1 MLNLS
6 SKKVFMFRIIIKSS
20 KSVPAFS
27 IIEAVVGMAITAII
41 MGVLFVIFSIIT
53 GRMLDFKNQNQ
64 LVNDLNRLT
73 YSLNK
78 DIFEKEK
85 MIVSD
90 SEINF
95 NGYTGERIKY
105 QFSDDY
111 ILRNSETFIDTFRI
125 KLRKIVMDT
134 VKSKSE
140 QFVFQKIK
148 MNVEANEKELD
159 LRFYKRVYP
168 NELLQTIK
176 IK

>member
-1 MLNLS
+1 MF
-6 SKKVFMFRIIIKSS
+6 KKMHNNTV
-20 KSVPAFS
+20 SVPAFS

-41 MGVLFVIFSIIT
+41 MGILFVIFSIIT

-85 MIVSD
+85 MIVLQN
-90 SEINF
+90 EIYF
-95 NGYTGERIKY
+95 YGYTGEKIHY

-125 KLRKIVMDT
+125 KLNKMDIDT
-134 VKSKSE
+134 VKNKSE

-148 MNVEANEKELD
+148 LNIESNEKKLD

-168 NELLQTIK
+168 NELLKSIQK
-176 IK
+176 

>member
-1 MLNLS
+1 
-6 SKKVFMFRIIIKSS
+6 MFKIRNNTKSI
-20 KSVPAFS
+20 PAFS

-85 MIVSD
+85 MTVLE
-90 SEINF
+90 SEISF
-95 NGYTGERIKY
+95 KGYTGQRVSY
-105 QFSDDY
+105 QFSEDY

-125 KLRKIVMDT
+125 KLHKMIVDT
-134 VKSKSE
+134 VKSKSQE
-140 QFVFQKIK
+140 FVFQKVKLNI
-148 MNVEANEKELD
+148 ESNEKELD
-159 LRFYKRVYP
+159 LHFYKRVYP
-168 NELLQTIK
+168 NELLEKLKTE
-176 IK
+176 

>member
-1 MLNLS
+1 
-6 SKKVFMFRIIIKSS
+6 MFRSAHDNS
-20 KSVPAFS
+20 KYVPAFS

-41 MGVLFVIFSIIT
+41 MGILFVIFSIVS

-85 MIVSD
+85 MTVYET
-90 SEINF
+90 EIAF
-95 NGYTGERIKY
+95 NGYAGERVLY

-125 KLRKIVMDT
+125 KLNRMIMDT

-148 MNVEANEKELD
+148 LNIESNEKEMD

-176 IK
+176 K

>member
-1 MLNLS
+1 
-6 SKKVFMFRIIIKSS
+6 MFKIIRSCPKSI
-20 KSVPAFS
+20 PAFS

-41 MGVLFVIFSIIT
+41 MGILFVIFSIVT

-85 MIVSD
+85 MTVSEN
-90 SEINF
+90 EIYF
-95 NGYTGERIKY
+95 NGYAGEKISY
-105 QFSDDY
+105 QFTDDY
-111 ILRNSETFIDTFRI
+111 ILRNSETFVDTFRI
-125 KLRKIVMDT
+125 KLNSMRMDT

-148 MNVEANEKELD
+148 LNIESNEKEMD

-168 NELLQTIK
+168 NELLLSIK
-176 IK
+176 K

>member
-1 MLNLS
+1 MFKIRS
-6 SKKVFMFRIIIKSS
+6 STKSI
-20 KSVPAFS
+20 PAFS

-41 MGVLFVIFSIIT
+41 MGILFVIFSIIT

-85 MIVSD
+85 MTVLEN
-90 SEINF
+90 EIDF
-95 NGYTGERIKY
+95 KGYTGERVSY

-125 KLRKIVMDT
+125 KLNKMIVDT
-134 VKSKSE
+134 VRSKSE

-148 MNVEANEKELD
+148 LNIEANEKEMD

-176 IK
+176 K

>member
-1 MLNLS
+1 
-6 SKKVFMFRIIIKSS
+6 MFKNPNTYAI
-20 KSVPAFS
+20 PAFS
-27 IIEAVVGMAITAII
+27 IIEAIVGMAVTAII
-41 MGVLFVIFSIIT
+41 MGILFVIFSIVS

-85 MIVSD
+85 MIAAEN
-90 SEINF
+90 EIYF
-95 NGYTGERIKY
+95 NGYAGERVSY
-105 QFSDDY
+105 QFFDDY
-111 ILRNSETFIDTFRI
+111 ILRNSETFVDTFQI
-125 KLRKIVMDT
+125 KLKTMVLDT

-148 MNVEANEKELD
+148 LNVESNEKELD

-168 NELLQTIK
+168 NELLQK
-176 IK
+176 IKN

>member
-1 MLNLS
+1 
-6 SKKVFMFRIIIKSS
+6 MFRIIHSNPKSI
-20 KSVPAFS
+20 PAFS
-27 IIEAVVGMAITAII
+27 IIEAVVGMVITAII
-41 MGVLFVIFSIIT
+41 MGILFVIFSIVT

-85 MIVSD
+85 MTVSEN
-90 SEINF
+90 EIYF
-95 NGYTGERIKY
+95 NGYAGERISY
-105 QFSDDY
+105 QFTDDY
-111 ILRNSETFIDTFRI
+111 ILRNSETFVDTFRI
-125 KLRKIVMDT
+125 KLNSMRMDT

-148 MNVEANEKELD
+148 LNIESNEKEMD

-168 NELLQTIK
+168 NELLLSIK
-176 IK
+176 K

>member
-1 MLNLS
+1 MYKIRNN
-6 SKKVFMFRIIIKSS
+6 S

-85 MIVSD
+85 MTVLEN
-90 SEINF
+90 EIDF
-95 NGYTGERIKY
+95 NSYTGERVSY

-111 ILRNSETFIDTFRI
+111 ILRNSEAFIDTFRI
-125 KLRKIVMDT
+125 KLNKMMVDT
-134 VKSKSE
+134 VRSKSE

-148 MNVEANEKELD
+148 LNIQSNEKEMD

-168 NELLQTIK
+168 NELLEK
-176 IK
+176 MKK

>member
-1 MLNLS
+1 
-6 SKKVFMFRIIIKSS
+6 MFRPHNKYHSLA
-20 KSVPAFS
+20 AFS
-27 IIEAVVGMAITAII
+27 IIEAIVGMAVTAII
-41 MGVLFVIFSIIT
+41 MGILFVIFSIVS

-85 MIVSD
+85 MTA
-90 SEINF
+90 SENEIYF
-95 NGYTGERIKY
+95 NGYAGERVTY
-105 QFSDDY
+105 QFFDNV
-111 ILRNSETFIDTFRI
+111 ILRNSETFVDTFQI
-125 KLRKIVMDT
+125 KLKTMVLDT

-148 MNVEANEKELD
+148 LNIESNEKELD

-168 NELLQTIK
+168 NELLQK
-176 IK
+176 IKN

>member
-1 MLNLS
+1 
-6 SKKVFMFRIIIKSS
+6 MFRTIRNCPKSI
-20 KSVPAFS
+20 PAFS

-41 MGVLFVIFSIIT
+41 MGVLFVIFSIVT
-53 GRMLDFKNQNQ
+53 GRMLDFKNQNE

-85 MIVSD
+85 MMVSEN
-90 SEINF
+90 EIYF
-95 NGYTGERIKY
+95 NGYVGERVSY

-125 KLRKIVMDT
+125 KLNRMIMDT

-148 MNVEANEKELD
+148 LNIESNEKEMD
-159 LRFYKRVYP
+159 LQFYNRVYP

-176 IK
+176 K

>member
-1 MLNLS
+1 
-6 SKKVFMFRIIIKSS
+6 MFKSIRNQS

-41 MGVLFVIFSIIT
+41 MGILFVIFSIVT
-53 GRMLDFKNQNQ
+53 GRMLDFKNQNL

-85 MIVSD
+85 MTA
-90 SEINF
+90 SENEIYF
-95 NGYTGERIKY
+95 NGYTGERVSY
-105 QFSDDY
+105 QFLDDY
-111 ILRNSETFIDTFRI
+111 ILRKSETFVDTFRI
-125 KLRKIVMDT
+125 KMNKIILDT
-134 VKSKSE
+134 VKSKTE

-148 MNVEANEKELD
+148 LNVEANEKELD

-168 NELLQTIK
+168 NELLQRIK
-176 IK
+176 SE

>member
-1 MLNLS
+1 
-6 SKKVFMFRIIIKSS
+6 MFKIPNNT

-41 MGVLFVIFSIIT
+41 MGILFVIFSIIT

-85 MIVSD
+85 MMVLE
-90 SEINF
+90 SEIYF
-95 NGYTGERIKY
+95 NGYTGERVSY

-125 KLRKIVMDT
+125 KLNKMMVDT
-134 VKSKSE
+134 VRSKSE

-148 MNVEANEKELD
+148 LNIESNEKEMD

-168 NELLQTIK
+168 NELLEK
-176 IK
+176 MKKE

>member
-1 MLNLS
+1 
-6 SKKVFMFRIIIKSS
+6 MFKSIRSQS

-41 MGVLFVIFSIIT
+41 MGILFVIFSIVT
-53 GRMLDFKNQNQ
+53 GRMLDFKNQNL

-85 MIVSD
+85 MTA
-90 SEINF
+90 SENEIYF
-95 NGYTGERIKY
+95 NGYRGERVSY
-105 QFSDDY
+105 QFLDDY
-111 ILRNSETFIDTFRI
+111 ILRNSETFVDTFHI
-125 KLRKIVMDT
+125 KMNKIILDT
-134 VKSKSE
+134 VKSKTE

-148 MNVEANEKELD
+148 LNVEANEKELD

-168 NELLQTIK
+168 NELLQRIK
-176 IK
+176 SE